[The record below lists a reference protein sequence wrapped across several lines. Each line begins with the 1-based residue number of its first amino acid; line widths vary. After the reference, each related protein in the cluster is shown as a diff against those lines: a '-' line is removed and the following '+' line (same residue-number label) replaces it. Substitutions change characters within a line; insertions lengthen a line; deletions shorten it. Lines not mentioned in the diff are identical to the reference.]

1 MVPDILPQAMSGDL
15 CPMANA
21 ATEELIE
28 NFSLFDD
35 WEERYAYLIDLGRK
49 LPDLPEAERTPESKV
64 EGCMSQVWLLS
75 EVEPG
80 NPPVIRYRADS
91 DSQIVRGLIAVLMT
105 AYSGETADRIIATDI
120 NDIFNRI
127 GLDRHLSPNRRN
139 GFYAMVQRISDTA
152 ARAMKASS

>member
-1 MVPDILPQAMSGDL
+1 
-15 CPMANA
+15 MANA

-80 NPPVIRYRADS
+80 HPPVIRYRADS

-152 ARAMKASS
+152 AQAMKASS

>member
-1 MVPDILPQAMSGDL
+1 
-15 CPMANA
+15 MANA

-91 DSQIVRGLIAVLMT
+91 DSQIVRGLIAVLMA

>member
-1 MVPDILPQAMSGDL
+1 
-15 CPMANA
+15 MANA

-139 GFYAMVQRISDTA
+139 GFYAMVQWISDTA

>member
-1 MVPDILPQAMSGDL
+1 
-15 CPMANA
+15 MANA

>member
-1 MVPDILPQAMSGDL
+1 
-15 CPMANA
+15 
-21 ATEELIE
+21 
-28 NFSLFDD
+28 
-35 WEERYAYLIDLGRK
+35 
-49 LPDLPEAERTPESKV
+49 
-64 EGCMSQVWLLS
+64 
-75 EVEPG
+75 
-80 NPPVIRYRADS
+80 
-91 DSQIVRGLIAVLMT
+91 MT

>member
-1 MVPDILPQAMSGDL
+1 
-15 CPMANA
+15 MANA

-105 AYSGETADRIIATDI
+105 AYSGEPADRIIATDI

>member
-1 MVPDILPQAMSGDL
+1 
-15 CPMANA
+15 MANA

-120 NDIFNRI
+120 NDIFNRV

-152 ARAMKASS
+152 AQAMKASS

>member
-1 MVPDILPQAMSGDL
+1 
-15 CPMANA
+15 MANA

-152 ARAMKASS
+152 AQAMKASS